1 FPSHTAILTSHAP
14 FEWHVF
20 NNGDVFNTKI
30 LENHSPLLTDD
41 MRKAGYETGAFVSL
55 AILKSNF
62 GLNHGFQTY
71 QDDFGRIR
79 WYRVASEMND
89 SAIPWIEK
97 QSKNHFFAWI
107 HYSDP
112 HEPYITVDAPPD
124 TEVSINGDEPNRFCI
139 AKKELN
145 FFRFEALPGKNVID
159 LRTVDSN
166 SPHLIDRF
174 LLKPEKD
181 LEIVYGDGWKE
192 RPRPN
197 GKPEKY
203 FDNSSQI
210 TILNKNP
217 KPVHVTLTLRGD
229 IDQSI
234 AVTRTNYRAEVQY
247 ADKYIGILWNKLQQL
262 GLLNNT
268 IIVITGDHGEGLGN
282 HTRIGHLF
290 PLYREIT
297 QVPLI
302 IYYPHLG
309 RSGHKVT
316 RLVNHL
322 DVKPTI
328 LDLVHLKSD
337 TPMEGE

>member
-1 FPSHTAILTSHAP
+1 MKKLLIAATILLLLFLPHLFFSYRDYNVLLITIDTLRADYLSCYSSTAPATPNIDRIAHEGVLFTNAYSLIPITFPSHTAILTSHAP

-145 FFRFEALPGKNVID
+145 FFHFEANPGKNVIH

-166 SPHLIDRF
+166 SPHLI
-174 LLKPEKD
+174 
-181 LEIVYGDGWKE
+181 
-192 RPRPN
+192 
-197 GKPEKY
+197 
-203 FDNSSQI
+203 
-210 TILNKNP
+210 
-217 KPVHVTLTLRGD
+217 
-229 IDQSI
+229 
-234 AVTRTNYRAEVQY
+234 
-247 ADKYIGILWNKLQQL
+247 
-262 GLLNNT
+262 
-268 IIVITGDHGEGLGN
+268 
-282 HTRIGHLF
+282 
-290 PLYREIT
+290 
-297 QVPLI
+297 
-302 IYYPHLG
+302 
-309 RSGHKVT
+309 
-316 RLVNHL
+316 
-322 DVKPTI
+322 
-328 LDLVHLKSD
+328 
-337 TPMEGE
+337 